1 MDAVEEVVTAAAD
14 EVVSAEVVSPPIS
27 RSLQDAGPVSH
38 PSNTTHIDAR
48 ARQDCEGRRDEGDWI
63 TFLQPMSSR
72 TRNSRQQLSRLY
84 LSICLMLQPS
94 SRMFKVWLTH
104 LDTAGRFAWRP
115 RRVRRPRRI
124 WRTAR

>member
-72 TRNSRQQLSRLY
+72 TGKPPPATL
-84 LSICLMLQPS
+84 PA
-94 SRMFKVWLTH
+94 VP
-104 LDTAGRFAWRP
+104 LDLPDATAE
-115 RRVRRPRRI
+115 
-124 WRTAR
+124 